1 MTLRPLSSAP
11 CRHLT
16 ILAGTALL
24 WATIPGL
31 QAATLLAAW
40 EFNAGD
46 ISGSSVAASG
56 GTASNT
62 TGTLQADAAIV
73 SGALSLDGTGDY
85 LQFGNDV
92 TELRPAG
99 GTLTIAAWVNTD
111 VAITALRRIVEHEDN
126 IYFWAESGLFQYTT
140 HGTPGTPDG
149 RAQSTTAPTVGVWQ
163 HMAVTVAPNQPASIY
178 INGVLEGVSV
188 NNQVPIPSIVHSFQI
203 GARRNASGPATNFWD
218 GQIDDVAI
226 WDGFLSMTDIAALA
240 GVGNGGYAGRT
251 VPTLIP
257 EPSAGLL
264 AGVCGLLVLV
274 RRRRGS
280 AGVNCVAF

>member
-1 MTLRPLSSAP
+1 MSHPRTTMTLRPLSSAP

-24 WATIPGL
+24 WAAIPGL

-46 ISGSSVAASG
+46 ISGSSIAASG

-126 IYFWAESGLFQYTT
+126 IYFWAENGLFRYTT
-140 HGTPGTPDG
+140 HGTTGG
-149 RAQSTTAPTVGVWQ
+149 ALSQAASTTAPTVGVWQ
-163 HMAVTVAPNQPASIY
+163 HMVVTVADGQPARIY
-178 INGVLEGVSV
+178 INGVLEGTSG
-188 NNQVPIPSIVHSFQI
+188 NNQAAIPNITQTFQI
-203 GARRNASGPATNFWD
+203 GARRSGSGAATNFWD
-218 GQIDDVAI
+218 GAIDDVAF
-226 WDGFLSMTDIAALA
+226 WDGFLTIDEIEALA
-240 GVGNGGYAGRT
+240 GVGNGGYAGRVT
-251 VPTLIP
+251 PTSIP
-257 EPSAGLL
+257 EPSPAMLFGL
-264 AGVCGLLVLV
+264 CGLAAVL
-274 RRRRGS
+274 RRRR
-280 AGVNCVAF
+280 